1 MRRFKDWDK
10 KKQTYLAYNAERA
23 KKWEKRE
30 AGRDVFNKKD
40 KNAKK
45 RQGGNLEGIL

>member
-30 AGRDVFNKKD
+30 AGRDVFTKKD
-40 KNAKK
+40 KNATK

>member
-10 KKQTYLAYNAERA
+10 KADIPCIQCRKNQDM
-23 KKWEKRE
+23 EKRE

-45 RQGGNLEGIL
+45 RQGGNLQGIL

>member
-10 KKQTYLAYNAERA
+10 KADISCIQCERA